1 MNDVMVHALK
11 ALFEQHRIVF
21 WYCDDPLLV
30 ADYEAVTLEGVEK
43 RDITG
48 RLFRTKVEVLHE
60 QPKTKFL
67 LFHRG
72 PRPADEENFLL
83 DVLLANKEFL
93 TDKASLVAAE
103 LGLGEKLL
111 PALRATMPFF
121 AAAARTEAVKAL
133 LAPKDETP
141 TTLVEKMLAV
151 VLGTQ
156 PKIEAIL
163 LALFKKPEVWT
174 SVEKFGLAPFFWQQ
188 LRATFGYVSETPS
201 LADFKL
207 ALFGDAV
214 KGICGESGS
223 VRLSSA
229 ARAFL
234 ESWRD
239 HAKFREVFDAAS
251 DEAARNLGVASAL
264 RTLAYDR
271 FGAEDVFAEID
282 RRILRELAARIEART
297 IRHEEVA
304 RLVAER
310 QNTHWFDSDFAP
322 HYRALERA
330 SSFWSQLAQFD
341 FQPATPDEA
350 IRSYVA
356 VGAKLD
362 GAYRAYTVHA
372 QTVKRS
378 SDLLDAITGRLNGDY
393 ANNFLY
399 KMNNAFQK
407 TLEGV
412 STWPF
417 ETSLL
422 KQREFWRSV
431 VCGRY
436 ADKKVCVIISDALR
450 YGVAEELA
458 DRFRA
463 ADRYTAKLE
472 PMVGMLPSYTQLGMA
487 ALLPHE
493 KLHFGI
499 PHDGRVMADGRSTAG
514 LEARQAILAAADPK
528 GATAVRAEDVL
539 SWTRAELDAC
549 THDHH
554 VIYVYHNVID
564 AAGDDAKTEGETC
577 AACAR
582 AMDDI
587 VALVKKLAGPSH
599 VSSFLVTSDHGF
611 LYQDAPV
618 EASDFIPPPRTADV
632 AAASKLTRR
641 FYLGRG
647 FELRTDLMRFTE
659 RELGL
664 SGDALVAIPKSTLR
678 MRLSGSGSRYTHGG
692 ASLQEITIPLL
703 TIVKKRLDD
712 TAAVEVDLL
721 REGINKITTANL
733 VVRFYQTAP
742 VGGKVLPRTLRARLM
757 TQDGRIAL
765 SSAKEMVFNSPGEA
779 AGDRIQTLTLALS
792 HEADKL
798 GNASVDLV
806 IETRLPGTSQYV
818 PYRKETYQL
827 QRMFERDF

>member
-1 MNDVMVHALK
+1 MNDVMTNALK

-21 WYCDDPLLV
+21 WYCADPLLV
-30 ADYEAVTLEGVEK
+30 ADYEAVSLEGVEK

-48 RLFRTKVEVLHE
+48 RLFRTKVEVINE

-72 PRPADEENFLL
+72 ARPEDEENFLL

-93 TDKASLVAAE
+93 TDKPSLIAAE

-111 PALRATMPFF
+111 PVLRETMPFF
-121 AAAARTEAVKAL
+121 TAASRTEALKAL
-133 LAPKDETP
+133 LKPKEETSS
-141 TTLVEKMLAV
+141 TLVEKQLSV
-151 VLGTQ
+151 VLGSQ

-163 LALFKKPEVWT
+163 LALFKKPESWAL
-174 SVEKFGLAPFFWQQ
+174 VEKFALAPFFWQQ
-188 LRATFGYVSETPS
+188 LRATFGYLSETPS

-207 ALFGDAV
+207 ALFGDAL
-214 KGICGESGS
+214 KGVCGEAGAL
-223 VRLSSA
+223 RLSSA

-234 ESWRD
+234 EGWRD

-251 DEAARNLGVASAL
+251 DEAAHDLGVRSAL
-264 RTLAYDR
+264 HALPPDR
-271 FGAEDVFAEID
+271 FGAEDIFAEID
-282 RRILRELAARIEART
+282 RRILGELSARIEART
-297 IRHEEVA
+297 IRHEEVI
-304 RLVAER
+304 RIVAER
-310 QNTHWFDSDFAP
+310 QNTHWFDSDFVH
-322 HYRALERA
+322 HYRALEQA

-372 QTVKRS
+372 QIVKRS
-378 SDLLDAITGRLNGDY
+378 SDLLDAITARLNGDY

-399 KMNNAFQK
+399 KMNNAFQM
-407 TLEGV
+407 TLDELT
-412 STWPF
+412 SWPF

-431 VCGRY
+431 ICGRY
-436 ADKKVCVIISDALR
+436 SDKKVCVIISDALR

-458 DRFRA
+458 NRFRTADRFA
-463 ADRYTAKLE
+463 AKLE
-472 PMVGMLPSYTQLGMA
+472 AMVGVLPSYTQLGMA

-493 KLHFGI
+493 KLRFAI
-499 PHDGRVMADGRSTAG
+499 PHDGRVLADDQSTTG
-514 LEARQAILAAADPK
+514 LESRREILAAADPK

-549 THDHH
+549 THDNH
-554 VIYVYHNVID
+554 VIYIYHNVID
-564 AAGDDAKTEGETC
+564 ATGDDAKTEGETC
-577 AACAR
+577 AACMR

-587 VALVKKLAGPSH
+587 LALVKKLAGPSH
-599 VSSFLVTSDHGF
+599 VSNFVITSDHGF
-611 LYQDAPV
+611 LYQDSPV
-618 EASDFIPPPRTADV
+618 EASDFIPPPRTRDMAI
-632 AAASKLTRR
+632 ASKLTRR
-641 FYLGRG
+641 FYLGQG
-647 FELRTDLMRFTE
+647 FETRPDLMRFTE
-659 RELGL
+659 RDLGL
-664 SGDALVAIPKSTLR
+664 SGDARVAIPKSTLR

-703 TIVKKRLDD
+703 TISKKRLDD
-712 TAAVEVDLL
+712 TAPVEVDLL

-733 VVRFYQTAP
+733 VVRFYQTSP
-742 VGGKVLPRTLRARLM
+742 VRDKILPRTLRVRLM
-757 TQDGRIAL
+757 TQDGRLAL
-765 SSAKEMVFNSPGEA
+765 SSAKELVFNSPSEA

-798 GNASVDLV
+798 GNTSVDLV

-818 PYRKETYQL
+818 LYRKETYQL

>member
-1 MNDVMVHALK
+1 MNDVMTNALK

-21 WYCDDPLLV
+21 WYCADPLLV

-48 RLFRTKVEVLHE
+48 RLFRTKVEVIDE

-72 PRPADEENFLL
+72 ARPADEENFLL

-93 TDKASLVAAE
+93 TDKPSLVAAE

-111 PALRATMPFF
+111 PILRETMPFF
-121 AAAARTEAVKAL
+121 TAASRTEALKAL
-133 LAPKDETP
+133 LKPKEETSS
-141 TTLVEKMLAV
+141 TLVEKQLAV
-151 VLGTQ
+151 VLGSQ

-163 LALFKKPEVWT
+163 LALFKKPEAWT
-174 SVEKFGLAPFFWQQ
+174 LVEKFALAPFFWQQ

-207 ALFGDAV
+207 ALFGDAL
-214 KGICGESGS
+214 KGVCGEAGTL
-223 VRLSSA
+223 RLSSA

-234 ESWRD
+234 EGWRD

-251 DEAARNLGVASAL
+251 DEAAHDLGVRSAL
-264 RTLAYDR
+264 HALPPDR
-271 FGAEDVFAEID
+271 FGAEDIFAEID
-282 RRILRELAARIEART
+282 RRILGELSARIEART
-297 IRHEEVA
+297 IRHEEVV
-304 RLVAER
+304 RIVAER
-310 QNTHWFDSDFAP
+310 QNTHWFDSDFVH
-322 HYRALERA
+322 HYRALEQA
-330 SSFWSQLAQFD
+330 SSFWSQLARFD

-356 VGAKLD
+356 IGAKLD
-362 GAYRAYTVHA
+362 GAYRTYTVHA
-372 QTVKRS
+372 QAVKRS
-378 SDLLDAITGRLNGDY
+378 SDLLDAITARLNGDY

-407 TLEGV
+407 TLDGV

-422 KQREFWRSV
+422 KQGEFWRSV

-472 PMVGMLPSYTQLGMA
+472 PMVGVLPSYTQLGMA

-493 KLHFGI
+493 KLQFAI
-499 PHDGRVMADGRSTAG
+499 PHDGRVLADGCATTG

-564 AAGDDAKTEGETC
+564 ATGDDAKTESETC

-599 VSSFLVTSDHGF
+599 VANFLITSDHGF
-611 LYQDAPV
+611 LYQDSPV
-618 EASDFIPPPRTADV
+618 EASDFIPPPKTSDTPAS
-632 AAASKLTRR
+632 SKLTRR

-647 FELRTDLMRFTE
+647 FELRPDLMRFKE
-659 RELGL
+659 NELGL

-703 TIVKKRLDD
+703 TIAKKRVDD
-712 TAAVEVDLL
+712 TAPVEVDLL
-721 REGINKITTANL
+721 REGLNKITTANL

-742 VGGKVLPRTLRARLM
+742 VGGKVLPRTLRVRLM
-757 TQDGRIAL
+757 TQDGRLAL
-765 SSAKEMVFNSPGEA
+765 SSAKEIQFNSPGEA

-798 GNASVDLV
+798 GNTSVDLV